1 MSQSTERIQRF
12 RAEVAEMR
20 VPDPVAGRDRLYL
33 WLGGLGMI
41 VGVGV
46 TVLAYFM
53 SHGTEN
59 PLQQRDAIVQALIGL
74 SVVVLGAALFVR
86 GSLTGF
92 LRFWM
97 ARLCYEQQAQAD
109 RIAEA
114 INPARP
120 VNPGNSLH
128 QGAGPGPRL
137 PSR

>member
-12 RAEVAEMR
+12 KTEVAEMR

-33 WLGGLGMI
+33 RLGAVGM
-41 VGVGV
+41 VAGVGLAV
-46 TVLAYFM
+46 FAYFM

-59 PLQQRDAIVQALIGL
+59 PLQQRDAVIQALIGL
-74 SVVVLGAALFVR
+74 SLVVLGAALFIR

-114 INPARP
+114 ISPR
-120 VNPGNSLH
+120 NSVH
-128 QGAGPGPRL
+128 PDNQRL
-137 PSR
+137 TSR